1 MNTVTSSN
9 YIEQNY
15 HSDDRLAV
23 VIKNNLTGQVIQRL
37 DSAQTIASPYFQR
50 WLRFQNSSG
59 GSIYLSVN
67 SLQPEATGRTR
78 AQIETIRHVYLDID
92 QNGPAVL
99 AKILGDPRIPQP
111 NYVLNTSP
119 GKFQILW
126 RVEEFTL
133 EEAERLQRIMAAEFG
148 ADQSVVD
155 AARVLRI
162 PNFLNAKYAVP
173 YQVTVE
179 RLSAVVYRSSDFHLP
194 LRLSS
199 EASPKTSLRPA
210 ALRPSGNGRIS
221 QSERDWADT
230 MRRLSLGEDPA
241 SVQALLERKRYDKA
255 DPKYYAS
262 LTVSKALQELQRR
275 RAGIAGPEL

>member
-1 MNTVTSSN
+1 MNTVTSSD

-15 HSDDRLAV
+15 HPDDRLAV
-23 VIKNNLTGQVIQRL
+23 VIKNHLTGQVIQRL
-37 DSAQTIASPYFQR
+37 DSAQAIASPDFQR

-67 SLQPEATGRTR
+67 SLLPEATGRTR

-92 QNGPAVL
+92 QDGAVVL

-133 EEAERLQRIMAAEFG
+133 EQAERLQRVMAAEFG

-155 AARVLRI
+155 AARVLRV
-162 PNFLNAKYAVP
+162 PNFLNAKYPVP
-173 YQVTVE
+173 HQVTAE

-194 LRLSS
+194 LKPSR
-199 EASPKTSLRPA
+199 EASLKIPLRPA

-241 SVQALLERKRYDKA
+241 SVQALLEQKRYDKA
-255 DPKYYAS
+255 SPKYYAS

>member
-1 MNTVTSSN
+1 MNTVTSSD

-15 HSDDRLAV
+15 HPDDRLAV
-23 VIKNNLTGQVIQRL
+23 VIKNHLTGQVIQRL
-37 DSAQTIASPYFQR
+37 DSARAIASPDFQR
-50 WLRFQNSSG
+50 WLRFQNANG

-92 QNGPAVL
+92 QDGPAVL
-99 AKILGDPRIPQP
+99 AKILSDPRIPQP

-133 EEAERLQRIMAAEFG
+133 EQAERLQRVMAAEFG

-194 LRLSS
+194 LKLSF

-230 MRRLSLGEDPA
+230 MRRLSRGEDPA
-241 SVQALLERKRYDKA
+241 SVQALLEQKRYDKA

>member
-23 VIKNNLTGQVIQRL
+23 VIKNHPTGQVIQRL
-37 DSAQTIASPYFQR
+37 DSARAIASPAFQR
-50 WLRFQNSSG
+50 WLRFQNANG

-67 SLQPEATGRTR
+67 SLHSDATGRTR

-92 QNGPAVL
+92 EDGPTVL
-99 AKILGDPRIPQP
+99 AKILSDSRIPQS

-133 EEAERLQRIMAAEFG
+133 EQAERLQRVMAAEFG

-179 RLSAVVYRSSDFHLP
+179 RLSAVVCRSSDFHLA
-194 LRLSS
+194 LGLSS

-210 ALRPSGNGRIS
+210 AFEAATAGLLNLNGIGRI
-221 QSERDWADT
+221 RC
-230 MRRLSLGEDPA
+230 G
-241 SVQALLERKRYDKA
+241 V
-255 DPKYYAS
+255 
-262 LTVSKALQELQRR
+262 
-275 RAGIAGPEL
+275 